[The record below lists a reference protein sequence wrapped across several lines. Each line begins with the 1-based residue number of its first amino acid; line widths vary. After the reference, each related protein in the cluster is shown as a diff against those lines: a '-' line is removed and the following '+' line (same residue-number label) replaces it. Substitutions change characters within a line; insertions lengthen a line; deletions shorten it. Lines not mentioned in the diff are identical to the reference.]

1 MKRMRSKLNVYDYI
15 DAQKRLK
22 RAKVIKEYKL
32 NTVETID
39 DLLNVCSML
48 YDSEVPKNV
57 LDTFTFDRIRLMKLV
72 PSLIKLKKLIGMDKI
87 KRCITRIIIQ
97 FMSGIVDK
105 NEYMLH
111 MAIYGPPGVGKST
124 VISILAEIYSKL
136 GILSKGHVNTVGASD
151 LIGKYV
157 GHTAPRTKKVLED
170 ALGGILVI
178 DEAYSLG
185 NVRESKSSDGFSKE
199 CLDEINKFIE
209 THKDNFICII
219 AGYQTDIEKCF
230 FAYNQGLDRRFPYK
244 IKIDEYT
251 PDELA
256 QIFRLKVKQ
265 SNGWSL
271 SQESIVSNDLF
282 TDTTVFKHQGGSI
295 ENLWSQIQQSHIQR
309 VAFTGTNT
317 EKKVITEV
325 DMTNGLD
332 LLKNNNDKTKEEINY
347 SASLYI

>member
-48 YDSEVPKNV
+48 YDPEVPKNV

-72 PSLIKLKKLIGMDKI
+72 PSLIKLKNLIGMDKI

-136 GILSKGHVNTVGASD
+136 GILSKGHVKTVTSES
-151 LIGKYV
+151 LIAGYV
-157 GHTAPRTKKVLED
+157 GQTQIKTKKILES
-170 ALGGILVI
+170 AKGGILLF
-178 DEAYSLG
+178 DEAYSIG
-185 NVRESKSSDGFSKE
+185 TDRSRNDSDGFSKE
-199 CLDEINKFIE
+199 VADYLNQWLSSQKTD
-209 THKDNFICII
+209 FICII
-219 AGYQTDIEKCF
+219 AGYEDDIKNCF
-230 FAYNQGLDRRFPYK
+230 FSLNSGLERRFPYQ
-244 IKIDEYT
+244 IRIDEYT